1 MPSADQAAMGA
12 RQGQLEGVP
21 EQAMKIL
28 SLRLPRV
35 LGARSLSPSSLMT
48 SPGSAGVPGGQ
59 GLNPLAIVFRSI
71 LNSMTTGGTPPTG
84 PINTGGGYSG
94 IGARPGGGPT
104 GPLGPLGGNPG
115 GGGSNTLGGGGSSG
129 NFTPSSV
136 NPGGLMGPTG
146 PGIVPPKKKIGPPK
160 VTPGNT
166 GGNLTQNTINYTGTG
181 GPPAHL
187 GTGAPNRFKPY

>member
-71 LNSMTTGGTPPTG
+71 LNSMTNGGTPPMG
-84 PINTGGGYSG
+84 PINTGGGSPAG
-94 IGARPGGGPT
+94 PGMLPRPGGGPT
-104 GPLGPLGGNPG
+104 GPLGPLGGGLGGNPG
-115 GGGSNTLGGGGSSG
+115 GSTGGT
-129 NFTPSSV
+129 FTPSGI

-146 PGIVPPKKKIGPPK
+146 PGITPPKKKIGPPK
-160 VTPGNT
+160 VIPGNT
-166 GGNLTQNTINYTGTG
+166 GGNLSVERPIA
-181 GPPAHL
+181 PVHL
-187 GTGAPNRFKPY
+187 GGSGGFKPY

>member
-35 LGARSLSPSSLMT
+35 LGARSLSPNSLMT

-71 LNSMTTGGTPPTG
+71 LNSMTTGTPPTG
-84 PINTGGGYSG
+84 PINTGGGFSG

-104 GPLGPLGGNPG
+104 GPLGPLGGGMG
-115 GGGSNTLGGGGSSG
+115 GHPAGGSAGTFNPSG
-129 NFTPSSV
+129 LNPS
-136 NPGGLMGPTG
+136 GLMGPTA
-146 PGIVPPKKKIGPPK
+146 PGIVPKKKIGPPK
-160 VTPGNT
+160 VIPGNT
-166 GGNLTQNTINYTGTG
+166 GG
-181 GPPAHL
+181 
-187 GTGAPNRFKPY
+187 APNVETPTAPITFGGVSKKFTTY